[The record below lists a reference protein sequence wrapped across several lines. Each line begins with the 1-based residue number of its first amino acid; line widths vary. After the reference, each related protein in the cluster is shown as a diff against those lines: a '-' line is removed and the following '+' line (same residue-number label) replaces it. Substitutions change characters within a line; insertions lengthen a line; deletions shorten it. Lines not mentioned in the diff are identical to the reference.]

1 MLLTLGGKSVMSV
14 LQNFDEW
21 KKFLQDRLK
30 QASNL
35 GMDKATIHD
44 LAYEIG
50 DYLAKDIDPKN
61 EQERLLKE
69 LWDVADENE
78 QRVMADLMVK
88 LVDRK

>member
-1 MLLTLGGKSVMSV
+1 MSV

-21 KKFLQDRLK
+21 KKFLKDRVE
-30 QASNL
+30 QASDL
-35 GMDKATIHD
+35 GMDKATIQD

-50 DYLAKDIDPKN
+50 DYLAKDVDPKN

-88 LVDRK
+88 LVDRE

>member
-1 MLLTLGGKSVMSV
+1 MSV

-21 KKFLQDRLK
+21 KQFLQARVE

-35 GMDKATIHD
+35 GMDKETIHD

-50 DYLAKDIDPKN
+50 DYLAKDVDPKN

-69 LWDVADENE
+69 LWDVADESQ

>member
-1 MLLTLGGKSVMSV
+1 MSV

-21 KKFLQDRLK
+21 KKFLQGRVE

-35 GMDKATIHD
+35 GMDNESIHD

-50 DYLAKDIDPKN
+50 DYLAKDVDPKN

-69 LWDVADENE
+69 LWDVADENQ

>member
-1 MLLTLGGKSVMSV
+1 MSV
-14 LQNFDEW
+14 LKNFEEW
-21 KKFLQDRLK
+21 KKFLSERVK

-35 GMDKATIHD
+35 GMDKETIHD

-50 DYLAKDIDPKN
+50 DYLAKDVDPQN

-69 LWDVADENE
+69 LWDVADESQ

-88 LVDRK
+88 LVDRE